1 MNVRSLPRP
10 GGRSAR
16 VQAAVHQATRELLDQ
31 RGRAALTVPLIAARA
46 GVTPSTVYRRWG
58 DLNELL
64 ADVALEQLRP
74 ETPPADT
81 GSVEGDLQAWAEQ
94 YFEEMSSVGMAMVQD
109 VLSARMGSE
118 TAPGCACAGITAG
131 QIAAIVERGIAR
143 GQAVPSVEA
152 VMDGVVAPV
161 VYRLLFGPAPA
172 TPGLVRAW
180 VAACMARATVQPPAQ
195 ATPAQPAEA

>member
-46 GVTPSTVYRRWG
+46 GVTPSTIYRRWG

-74 ETPPADT
+74 DTPPADT

-118 TAPGCACAGITAG
+118 AAPGCACAGITAA
-131 QIAAIVERGIAR
+131 QIEAIVERGITR